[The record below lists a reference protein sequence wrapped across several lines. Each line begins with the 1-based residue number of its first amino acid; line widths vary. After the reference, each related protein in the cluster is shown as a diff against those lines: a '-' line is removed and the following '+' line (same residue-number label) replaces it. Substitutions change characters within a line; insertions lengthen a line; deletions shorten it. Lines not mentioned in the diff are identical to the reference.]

1 MKEKMKRIIAGLLLA
16 GLVVSG
22 VPAAAVY
29 AEEGSTEPPVQ
40 TQETDEAQNEKPEE
54 LAVNN
59 IFNKEAADDE
69 TSAQEEAVQEEPA
82 QEETAQED
90 AVQEELAE
98 DAAQE
103 EADREDGVQNES
115 VQEKSSEEPVQED
128 AEQKDEV
135 SAGTIDFVY
144 IEKPYLTTPDT
155 QRIVVA
161 FDEGIS
167 GTDEIA
173 LTVEDESGSQTE
185 WPLAKEKDGLYL
197 FEKEFTGE
205 AYTGTYQAVS
215 LQLGAGDDAETV
227 DLADMDV
234 QAEFGVNE
242 EYDGYDELQPM
253 DEEAAA
259 EDAVEASVVTI
270 DENGVTEA
278 QDDIADALNTAGI
291 QTAGISTFSRAA
303 SRSVEPRTG
312 NIVIALDPGHDS
324 RSPGASANGL
334 KEEVLTLKI
343 AKYCKAELEKYDGV
357 EIYMTRTDADC
368 PFDMSGAGCIE
379 KRVNAAADA
388 GAQIYV
394 SFHLNSSTSS
404 TPKGAEVIIQNK
416 NWRPDVAEES
426 EALAEKIMDELVAL
440 GLSEREI
447 YYRNSEAG
455 EKYADGSSADYYSVH
470 RNCKLRNIP
479 GIIIEHAFLTNSSDV
494 NSFLKTEAGLKKLG
508 VADAKGIVKYLGLDQ
523 GQWKTDEDGNRYFY
537 VKGKKV
543 TGEKKIGNAWYYFDP
558 SKNGAMHTGWLKL
571 DGRTL
576 YYDAS
581 GIMVKGEKKIS
592 GEWYLFKESN
602 GAMITGWYDFPN
614 KRVYYDTDGTMVKG
628 EKKISGQWYL
638 FETVTGEMVTGWH
651 SFSNKKVYYGTDGVM
666 VKGEKKISGN
676 WYMFEPVTGKMV
688 TGWYDLPEKRV
699 YYGTDGV
706 MVKGEKK
713 ISGKWYLFNKT
724 TGAMTTGWYDFPNKR
739 VYYGTD
745 GVMVK
750 GSAQIS
756 GKWYLFKDSTGE
768 MLTGWRKVDGNECYF
783 TSDGSR
789 ASGELKINGK
799 WYNFDSNTGE
809 KITGWYDF
817 PNKRVYYDGDG
828 VMQKGEKKISGNWYL
843 FNKTTGA
850 MTTGWYNFPDKKV
863 YYNTSGIMVKGE
875 AKISGNWYLFNKTT
889 GAMVTGWY
897 DFQDKRVYY
906 NQSGIMVK
914 GQYTIGGKTYF
925 FEKVTGALV
934 KNGFGERKY
943 YGADGVLIPE
953 EEYETIFY
961 KIEGKSSVTIEQMV
975 AFYEDHATSDYPSE
989 ELKKGGAETI
999 QKLAE
1004 IFFEEAAS
1012 ENIKA
1017 EVAWAQTMLETGY
1030 LAFGGQIKADK
1041 FNFAGLGAT
1050 DDGAAGASFKDVRTG
1065 VRAQIQHLKAYASNK
1080 ALEQECVDPRF
1091 NLVKRNTAK
1100 YVEILGQKE
1109 NPEGYGW
1116 ATSQNYGL
1124 SIAKLI
1130 SVLKK

>member
-40 TQETDEAQNEKPEE
+40 TQETDEAQNEEPEE

-69 TSAQEEAVQEEPA
+69 TSAQEESVQEEPA

-90 AVQEELAE
+90 AVQEEPAEEAVQEEAAE
-98 DAAQE
+98 D
-103 EADREDGVQNES
+103 ADREDGAQNES

-234 QAEFGVNE
+234 RAEFGVNE

-253 DEEAAA
+253 DEETAA

-416 NWRPDVAEES
+416 NWRPEVAEES

-455 EKYADGSSADYYSVH
+455 EKYADGSSADYFSVH

-523 GQWKTDEDGNRYFY
+523 GQWKTDAAGNRYFY
-537 VKGKKV
+537 VKGAKV
-543 TGEKKIGNAWYYFDP
+543 TGEYKIGNAWYYFDP
-558 SKNGAMHTGWLKL
+558 EKDGA
-571 DGRTL
+571 
-576 YYDAS
+576 
-581 GIMVKGEKKIS
+581 
-592 GEWYLFKESN
+592 
-602 GAMITGWYDFPN
+602 
-614 KRVYYDTDGTMVKG
+614 
-628 EKKISGQWYL
+628 
-638 FETVTGEMVTGWH
+638 MVTGL
-651 SFSNKKVYYGTDGVM
+651 F
-666 VKGEKKISGN
+666 
-676 WYMFEPVTGKMV
+676 
-688 TGWYDLPEKRV
+688 DLP
-699 YYGTDGV
+699 G
-706 MVKGEKK
+706 
-713 ISGKWYLFNKT
+713 
-724 TGAMTTGWYDFPNKR
+724 
-739 VYYGTD
+739 
-745 GVMVK
+745 
-750 GSAQIS
+750 
-756 GKWYLFKDSTGE
+756 
-768 MLTGWRKVDGNECYF
+768 
-783 TSDGSR
+783 
-789 ASGELKINGK
+789 
-799 WYNFDSNTGE
+799 
-809 KITGWYDF
+809 
-817 PNKRVYYDGDG
+817 
-828 VMQKGEKKISGNWYL
+828 
-843 FNKTTGA
+843 
-850 MTTGWYNFPDKKV
+850 KKV
-863 YYNTSGIMVKGE
+863 YYNENGQMQYGEQKINGQWYYFKPGSGAMQTGLADLETKTVYYASNGRMQYGEQKINGYWYYFKPGNGAMQIGLMDLGTKMVYYSSNGQMQYGE
-875 AKISGNWYLFNKTT
+875 QKINGHWYYFKPGSGAMQTGLIDLGTKMVYYASNGQMQYGEQKINGHWYYFKPGNGAMQTGVVDLGSKTVYYDKTGKMVYGERVISGHYYFFKTGS
-889 GAMVTGWY
+889 GAMVKSEWY
-897 DFQDKRVYY
+897 KGSYY
-906 NQSGIMVK
+906 N
-914 GQYTIGGKTYF
+914 
-925 FEKVTGALV
+925 
-934 KNGFGERKY
+934 KNGQKE
-943 YGADGVLIPE
+943 PE
-953 EEYETIFY
+953 QFMPI
-961 KIEGKSSVTIEQMV
+961 IGKSEATVDQLMEYYSKGNIAYPE
-975 AFYEDHATSDYPSE
+975 FYEESDAPT
-989 ELKKGGAETI
+989 LKDFCTI
-999 QKLAE
+999 YY
-1004 IFFEEAAS
+1004 EEA
-1012 ENIKA
+1012 EKQGVRA
-1017 EVAWAQTMLETGY
+1017 EVAFVQAMKETNWLKYGHDVKIEQY
-1030 LAFGGQIKADK
+1030 
-1041 FNFAGLGAT
+1041 NFAGLGAT
-1050 DDGAAGASFKDVRTG
+1050 GGGERGASFDTVREG
-1065 VRAQIQHLKAYASNK
+1065 IRAQIQHLYAYASSEGIDGL
-1080 ALEQECVDPRF
+1080 AYPCVDPRF
-1091 NLVKRNTAK
+1091 VNVSPKGGSP
-1100 YVEILGQKE
+1100 YVEWLGQSE
-1109 NPEGYGW
+1109 NPASDYGW
-1116 ATSQNYGL
+1116 AVDETYGL
-1124 SIAKLI
+1124 SISK
-1130 SVLKK
+1130 SVEVCLENK

>member
-40 TQETDEAQNEKPEE
+40 TQETDEAQNEEPEE

-69 TSAQEEAVQEEPA
+69 TSAQEESVQEEPA

-90 AVQEELAE
+90 AVQEEPAEEAVQEEAAE
-98 DAAQE
+98 D
-103 EADREDGVQNES
+103 ADREDGAQNES

-234 QAEFGVNE
+234 RAEFGVNE

-253 DEEAAA
+253 DEETAA

-416 NWRPDVAEES
+416 NWRPEVAEES

-455 EKYADGSSADYYSVH
+455 EKYADGSSADYFSVH

-523 GQWKTDEDGNRYFY
+523 GQWKTDAAGNRYFY
-537 VKGKKV
+537 VKGAKV
-543 TGEKKIGNAWYYFDP
+543 TGEYKIGNAWYYFDP
-558 SKNGAMHTGWLKL
+558 EKDGA
-571 DGRTL
+571 
-576 YYDAS
+576 
-581 GIMVKGEKKIS
+581 
-592 GEWYLFKESN
+592 
-602 GAMITGWYDFPN
+602 
-614 KRVYYDTDGTMVKG
+614 
-628 EKKISGQWYL
+628 
-638 FETVTGEMVTGWH
+638 MVTGL
-651 SFSNKKVYYGTDGVM
+651 F
-666 VKGEKKISGN
+666 
-676 WYMFEPVTGKMV
+676 
-688 TGWYDLPEKRV
+688 DLP
-699 YYGTDGV
+699 G
-706 MVKGEKK
+706 
-713 ISGKWYLFNKT
+713 
-724 TGAMTTGWYDFPNKR
+724 
-739 VYYGTD
+739 
-745 GVMVK
+745 
-750 GSAQIS
+750 
-756 GKWYLFKDSTGE
+756 
-768 MLTGWRKVDGNECYF
+768 
-783 TSDGSR
+783 
-789 ASGELKINGK
+789 
-799 WYNFDSNTGE
+799 
-809 KITGWYDF
+809 
-817 PNKRVYYDGDG
+817 
-828 VMQKGEKKISGNWYL
+828 
-843 FNKTTGA
+843 
-850 MTTGWYNFPDKKV
+850 KKV
-863 YYNTSGIMVKGE
+863 YYNENGQMQYGEQKINGQWYYFKPGSGAMQTGLADLETKTVYYASNGRMQYGEQKINGYWYYFKPGSGAMQTGLIDLGTKMVYYASNGQMQYGE
-875 AKISGNWYLFNKTT
+875 QKINGHWYYFKPGSGAMQTGLIDLGTKMVYYASNGQMQYGEQKINGHWYYFKPGNGAMQTGVVDLGSKTVYYDKTGKMVYGERVISGHYYFFKTGS
-889 GAMVTGWY
+889 GAMVKSEWY
-897 DFQDKRVYY
+897 KGSYY
-906 NQSGIMVK
+906 N
-914 GQYTIGGKTYF
+914 
-925 FEKVTGALV
+925 
-934 KNGFGERKY
+934 KNGQKE
-943 YGADGVLIPE
+943 PE
-953 EEYETIFY
+953 QFMPI
-961 KIEGKSSVTIEQMV
+961 IGKSEATVDQLMEYYSKGNIAYPE
-975 AFYEDHATSDYPSE
+975 FYEESDAPT
-989 ELKKGGAETI
+989 LKDFCTI
-999 QKLAE
+999 YY
-1004 IFFEEAAS
+1004 EEA
-1012 ENIKA
+1012 EKQGVRA
-1017 EVAWAQTMLETGY
+1017 EVAFVQAMKETNWLKYGHDVKIEQY
-1030 LAFGGQIKADK
+1030 
-1041 FNFAGLGAT
+1041 NFAGLGAT
-1050 DDGAAGASFKDVRTG
+1050 GGGERGASFDTVREG
-1065 VRAQIQHLKAYASNK
+1065 IRAQIQHLYAYASSEGIDGL
-1080 ALEQECVDPRF
+1080 AYPCVDPRF
-1091 NLVKRNTAK
+1091 VNVSPKGGSP
-1100 YVEILGQKE
+1100 YVEWLGQSE
-1109 NPEGYGW
+1109 NPASDYGW
-1116 ATSQNYGL
+1116 AVDETYGL
-1124 SIAKLI
+1124 SISK
-1130 SVLKK
+1130 SVEVCLENK

>member
-22 VPAAAVY
+22 VPAASVY

-40 TQETDEAQNEKPEE
+40 TQETDEAQNEEPEE

-69 TSAQEEAVQEEPA
+69 TSAQEESVQEEPA

-90 AVQEELAE
+90 AVQEEPAEEAVQEELAE
-98 DAAQE
+98 D
-103 EADREDGVQNES
+103 ADREDGAQNES
-115 VQEKSSEEPVQED
+115 VQEKSEEEPVQED

-455 EKYADGSSADYYSVH
+455 EKYADGSSADYFSVH

-543 TGEKKIGNAWYYFDP
+543 TGEKKIGNAWYYFDK
-558 SKNGAMHTGWLKL
+558 STGAMKTGLVDLGSKTVYYDEDGKMVRGTEQKIDGNWYYFDESTGAMKTGLVDLGSKIVYYDK
-571 DGRTL
+571 DGRMVRGTEQKINGNWYYFDKSTGAMKTGFVNL
-576 YYDAS
+576 GNKTVYYDEDGA
-581 GIMVKGEKKIS
+581 MVRGEERKIDSNWYYFDPATGAKKTGFVDLGYQTSYYDEEGRMVRNQEKKINNK
-592 GEWYLFKESN
+592 WYYFDQK
-602 GAMITGWYDFPN
+602 GAMQTGFVDLGT
-614 KRVYYDTDGTMVKG
+614 KTVYYDKDGHMLFG
-628 EKKISGQWYL
+628 EQ
-638 FETVTGEMVTGWH
+638 T
-651 SFSNKKVYYGTDGVM
+651 
-666 VKGEKKISGN
+666 
-676 WYMFEPVTGKMV
+676 
-688 TGWYDLPEKRV
+688 
-699 YYGTDGV
+699 
-706 MVKGEKK
+706 
-713 ISGKWYLFNKT
+713 
-724 TGAMTTGWYDFPNKR
+724 
-739 VYYGTD
+739 
-745 GVMVK
+745 
-750 GSAQIS
+750 
-756 GKWYLFKDSTGE
+756 
-768 MLTGWRKVDGNECYF
+768 
-783 TSDGSR
+783 
-789 ASGELKINGK
+789 INGK
-799 WYNFDSNTGE
+799 S
-809 KITGWYDF
+809 
-817 PNKRVYYDGDG
+817 YYFKSD
-828 VMQKGEKKISGNWYL
+828 
-843 FNKTTGA
+843 
-850 MTTGWYNFPDKKV
+850 
-863 YYNTSGIMVKGE
+863 
-875 AKISGNWYLFNKTT
+875 
-889 GAMVTGWY
+889 
-897 DFQDKRVYY
+897 
-906 NQSGIMVK
+906 
-914 GQYTIGGKTYF
+914 
-925 FEKVTGALV
+925 GALV
-934 KNGFGERKY
+934 VDGFANRKY
-943 YGADGVLIPE
+943 YGKDGILVPVSDYNLFFFDIDGESNATVDQMVRYFEKSGKSYPE
-953 EEYETIFY
+953 EE
-961 KIEGKSSVTIEQMV
+961 
-975 AFYEDHATSDYPSE
+975 
-989 ELKKGGAETI
+989 LKAGGAATVREFAQI
-999 QKLAE
+999 VLDEAE
-1004 IFFEEAAS
+1004 MEG
-1012 ENIKA
+1012 IKA
-1017 EVAWAQTMLETGY
+1017 EVIWAQIMHETGF
-1030 LAFGGQIKADK
+1030 LQFGGQVKIEQY
-1041 FNFAGLGAT
+1041 NFAGLGAT
-1050 DDGAAGASFKDVRTG
+1050 DDGAAGASFESVQMG
-1065 VRAQIQHLKAYASNK
+1065 VRAQVQHMKAYANAESLVN
-1080 ALEQECVDPRF
+1080 ECVDPRF
-1091 NLVKRNTAK
+1091 HLVNRNSAE
-1100 YVEILGQKE
+1100 YVEILGQQE
-1109 NPEGYGW
+1109 NPAGAGW
-1116 ATSQNYGL
+1116 ATSINYGVYL
-1124 SIAKLI
+1124 RQGIDNILAL
-1130 SVLKK
+1130 

>member
-40 TQETDEAQNEKPEE
+40 TQETDEAQNEEPEE

-69 TSAQEEAVQEEPA
+69 TSAQEESVQEEPA

-90 AVQEELAE
+90 AVQEEPAEEAVQEEAAE
-98 DAAQE
+98 D
-103 EADREDGVQNES
+103 ADREDGAQNES

-227 DLADMDV
+227 DLADMDI

-242 EYDGYDELQPM
+242 EYNGYDELQPM

-278 QDDIADALNTAGI
+278 QNDIADALNTAGI

-537 VKGKKV
+537 VKGQKV

-558 SKNGAMHTGWLKL
+558 SKNGAMHTGWRESDAK
-571 DGRTL
+571 RY
-576 YYDAS
+576 YYDAE
-581 GIMVKGEKKIS
+581 GILALGAKKIEGYWYYFSDNGNMYIGWRKDGDKTYYYDDKGKLAQGEKKIGSYWYYFS
-592 GEWYLFKESN
+592 GN
-602 GAMITGWYDFPN
+602 GNIYTGWRKSGN
-614 KRVYYDTDGTMVKG
+614 KTYYYDEDGRLAQG
-628 EKKISGQWYL
+628 EKKIGSYWYYFSGNGNMY
-638 FETVTGEMVTGWH
+638 TGWRVNGKMTYH
-651 SFSNKKVYYGTDGVM
+651 YDEDGRLAQGKREIDGFWYYFKSDGNIGSGWCQSGNKKYYCESNGRLTIGVKRINGYWYYFGTDGVM
-666 VKGEKKISGN
+666 H
-676 WYMFEPVTGKMV
+676 
-688 TGWYDLPEKRV
+688 
-699 YYGTDGV
+699 
-706 MVKGEKK
+706 
-713 ISGKWYLFNKT
+713 
-724 TGAMTTGWYDFPNKR
+724 
-739 VYYGTD
+739 
-745 GVMVK
+745 
-750 GSAQIS
+750 
-756 GKWYLFKDSTGE
+756 
-768 MLTGWRKVDGNECYF
+768 TGWRQDGKTRYYYDAEGKLALGAKKIEAYWYYF
-783 TSDGSR
+783 KNNGSMYTGWRQDGSKR
-789 ASGELKINGK
+789 YYYDAEGRLALGRNQINGS
-799 WYNFDSNTGE
+799 WYYFNTNGSMY
-809 KITGWYDF
+809 TGWREEGED
-817 PNKRVYYDGDG
+817 VYYYDQEGRLAI
-828 VMQKGEKKISGNWYL
+828 GETRIGSS
-843 FNKTTGA
+843 T
-850 MTTGWYNFPDKKV
+850 
-863 YYNTSGIMVKGE
+863 YY
-875 AKISGNWYLFNKTT
+875 
-889 GAMVTGWY
+889 
-897 DFQDKRVYY
+897 FQS
-906 NQSGIMVK
+906 N
-914 GQYTIGGKTYF
+914 GKM
-925 FEKVTGALV
+925 L
-934 KNGFGERKY
+934 KNGFANGKY
-943 YGADGVLIPE
+943 YDSEGVLVPVSD
-953 EEYETIFY
+953 YGSIFY
-961 KIEGKSSVTIEQMV
+961 EIEGHTTVSIEQMV
-975 AFYEDHATSDYPSE
+975 RFYKASGKVYPSE
-989 ELKKGGAETI
+989 ALGKGGASSIEEFA
-999 QKLAE
+999 K
-1004 IFFEEAAS
+1004 IFYEEATA
-1012 ENIKA
+1012 EGIKA
-1017 EVAWAQTMLETGY
+1017 EVLWAQTMHETGY
-1030 LAFGGQIKADK
+1030 LQFGGQVKIEQ
-1041 FNFAGLGAT
+1041 FNFAGIGAT
-1050 DDGAAGASFKDVRTG
+1050 DGGAAGASFEDVRTG
-1065 VRAQIQHLKAYASNK
+1065 VRAQVQHMKAYASTLPLKNT
-1080 ALEQECVDPRF
+1080 CVDPRF
-1091 NLVKRNTAK
+1091 DLVSRGTAR

-1109 NPEGYGW
+1109 NPTGMGW
-1116 ATSQNYGL
+1116 ATNQNYGVSL
-1124 SIAKLI
+1124 MEF
-1130 SVLKK
+1130 VKKIKNA

>member
-40 TQETDEAQNEKPEE
+40 TQETDEAQNAEAEE

-59 IFNKEAADDE
+59 IFNKEEADDE
-69 TSAQEEAVQEEPA
+69 TSAQEESVQEESAQEEAVQEEPA
-82 QEETAQED
+82 ED
-90 AVQEELAE
+90 
-98 DAAQE
+98 
-103 EADREDGVQNES
+103 ADREDVVQNES
-115 VQEKSSEEPVQED
+115 VQEKSEEEPVQED

-135 SAGTIDFVY
+135 SAGTINFVY

-161 FDEGIS
+161 FDEEIS
-167 GTDEIA
+167 GADEIA

-215 LQLGAGDDAETV
+215 LQLGDGDGAETV
-227 DLADMDV
+227 DLADMDI

-259 EDAVEASVVTI
+259 EDAVETSVVTI

-278 QDDIADALNTAGI
+278 QNDIADALNTAGI

-416 NWRPDVAEES
+416 NWRPEVAEES

-455 EKYADGSSADYYSVH
+455 EKYADGSSADYFSVH

-508 VADAKGIVKYLGLDQ
+508 VADAKGIAKYLGLDQ
-523 GQWKTDEDGNRYFY
+523 GQWKTDEDGKRYFY
-537 VKGKKV
+537 VKGQKV
-543 TGEKKIGNAWYYFDP
+543 TGEKKIGNAWYYFDKSTGVMQTGFVDLG
-558 SKNGAMHTGWLKL
+558 SKIVYYDKDGRMVLGKEQKIDGNWYYFDKSTGAMKTGFVHL
-571 DGRTL
+571 GSRTV
-576 YYDAS
+576 YYDKE
-581 GIMVKGEKKIS
+581 GRMVLGKEQKVDGY
-592 GEWYLFKESN
+592 WYYFDKSN
-602 GAMITGWYDFPN
+602 GAMKTGFWDFGS
-614 KRVYYDTDGTMVKG
+614 KIVYYDKEGRMLLGK
-628 EKKISGQWYL
+628 EQKIG
-638 FETVTGEMVTGWH
+638 
-651 SFSNKKVYYGTDGVM
+651 
-666 VKGEKKISGN
+666 GN
-676 WYMFEPVTGKMV
+676 WYYFDKSNGAMKTGFVNLGNKIVYYDEDGAMVRGEERKIDGYWYYFDSVTGAKK
-688 TGWYDLPEKRV
+688 TGFVDLGTKTV
-699 YYGTDGV
+699 YYDKDGH
-706 MVKGEKK
+706 MLFGEQ
-713 ISGKWYLFNKT
+713 T
-724 TGAMTTGWYDFPNKR
+724 
-739 VYYGTD
+739 
-745 GVMVK
+745 
-750 GSAQIS
+750 
-756 GKWYLFKDSTGE
+756 
-768 MLTGWRKVDGNECYF
+768 
-783 TSDGSR
+783 
-789 ASGELKINGK
+789 INGK
-799 WYNFDSNTGE
+799 S
-809 KITGWYDF
+809 
-817 PNKRVYYDGDG
+817 YYFKSD
-828 VMQKGEKKISGNWYL
+828 
-843 FNKTTGA
+843 
-850 MTTGWYNFPDKKV
+850 
-863 YYNTSGIMVKGE
+863 
-875 AKISGNWYLFNKTT
+875 
-889 GAMVTGWY
+889 
-897 DFQDKRVYY
+897 
-906 NQSGIMVK
+906 
-914 GQYTIGGKTYF
+914 
-925 FEKVTGALV
+925 GALV
-934 KNGFGERKY
+934 VDGFANRKY
-943 YGADGVLIPE
+943 YGKDGILVPVSDYNLFFFDIDGESNATVDQMVRYFEKSGKSYPE
-953 EEYETIFY
+953 EE
-961 KIEGKSSVTIEQMV
+961 
-975 AFYEDHATSDYPSE
+975 
-989 ELKKGGAETI
+989 LKAGGAATI
-999 QKLAE
+999 REFAQIVLDEAE
-1004 IFFEEAAS
+1004 MED
-1012 ENIKA
+1012 IKA
-1017 EVAWAQTMLETGY
+1017 EVIWAQIMHETGF
-1030 LAFGGQIKADK
+1030 LQFGGQVKIEQY
-1041 FNFAGLGAT
+1041 NFAGLGAT
-1050 DDGAAGASFKDVRTG
+1050 DDGAAGASFERVQMG
-1065 VRAQIQHLKAYASNK
+1065 VRAQVQHMKAYANAESLVN
-1080 ALEQECVDPRF
+1080 ECVDPRF
-1091 NLVKRNTAK
+1091 HLVNRNSAE
-1100 YVEILGQKE
+1100 YVEILGQQE
-1109 NPEGYGW
+1109 NPAGAGW
-1116 ATSQNYGL
+1116 ATSINYGVYL
-1124 SIAKLI
+1124 RQGIDNILAL
-1130 SVLKK
+1130 

>member
-40 TQETDEAQNEKPEE
+40 TQETDEAQNEEPEE

-69 TSAQEEAVQEEPA
+69 TSAQEESVQEEPA

-90 AVQEELAE
+90 AVQEEPAEEAVQEEAAE
-98 DAAQE
+98 D
-103 EADREDGVQNES
+103 ADREDGAQNES

-234 QAEFGVNE
+234 RAEFGVNE

-253 DEEAAA
+253 DEETAA

-416 NWRPDVAEES
+416 NWRPEVAEES

-455 EKYADGSSADYYSVH
+455 EKYADGSSADYFSVH

-523 GQWKTDEDGNRYFY
+523 GQWKTDAAGNRYFY
-537 VKGKKV
+537 VKGAKV
-543 TGEKKIGNAWYYFDP
+543 TGEYKIGNAWYYFDP
-558 SKNGAMHTGWLKL
+558 EKDGA
-571 DGRTL
+571 
-576 YYDAS
+576 
-581 GIMVKGEKKIS
+581 
-592 GEWYLFKESN
+592 
-602 GAMITGWYDFPN
+602 
-614 KRVYYDTDGTMVKG
+614 
-628 EKKISGQWYL
+628 
-638 FETVTGEMVTGWH
+638 MVTGL
-651 SFSNKKVYYGTDGVM
+651 F
-666 VKGEKKISGN
+666 
-676 WYMFEPVTGKMV
+676 
-688 TGWYDLPEKRV
+688 DLP
-699 YYGTDGV
+699 G
-706 MVKGEKK
+706 
-713 ISGKWYLFNKT
+713 
-724 TGAMTTGWYDFPNKR
+724 
-739 VYYGTD
+739 
-745 GVMVK
+745 
-750 GSAQIS
+750 
-756 GKWYLFKDSTGE
+756 
-768 MLTGWRKVDGNECYF
+768 
-783 TSDGSR
+783 
-789 ASGELKINGK
+789 
-799 WYNFDSNTGE
+799 
-809 KITGWYDF
+809 
-817 PNKRVYYDGDG
+817 
-828 VMQKGEKKISGNWYL
+828 
-843 FNKTTGA
+843 
-850 MTTGWYNFPDKKV
+850 KKV
-863 YYNTSGIMVKGE
+863 YYNENGQMQYGEQKINGHWYYFKPGNGAMQTGVVDLGSKTVYYDKTGKMVYGE
-875 AKISGNWYLFNKTT
+875 RVISGHYYFFKTGS
-889 GAMVTGWY
+889 GAMVKSEWY
-897 DFQDKRVYY
+897 KGSYY
-906 NQSGIMVK
+906 N
-914 GQYTIGGKTYF
+914 
-925 FEKVTGALV
+925 
-934 KNGFGERKY
+934 KNGQKE
-943 YGADGVLIPE
+943 PE
-953 EEYETIFY
+953 QFMPI
-961 KIEGKSSVTIEQMV
+961 IGKSEATVDQLMEYYSKGNIAYPE
-975 AFYEDHATSDYPSE
+975 FYEESDAPT
-989 ELKKGGAETI
+989 LKDFCTI
-999 QKLAE
+999 YY
-1004 IFFEEAAS
+1004 EEA
-1012 ENIKA
+1012 EKQGVRA
-1017 EVAWAQTMLETGY
+1017 EVAFVQAMKETNWLKYGHDVKIEQY
-1030 LAFGGQIKADK
+1030 
-1041 FNFAGLGAT
+1041 NFAGLGAT
-1050 DDGAAGASFKDVRTG
+1050 GGGERGASFDTVREG
-1065 VRAQIQHLKAYASNK
+1065 IRAQIQHLYAYASSEGIDGL
-1080 ALEQECVDPRF
+1080 AYPCVDPRF
-1091 NLVKRNTAK
+1091 VNVSPKGGSP
-1100 YVEILGQKE
+1100 YVEWLGQSE
-1109 NPEGYGW
+1109 NPASDYGW
-1116 ATSQNYGL
+1116 AVDETYGL
-1124 SIAKLI
+1124 SISK
-1130 SVLKK
+1130 SVEVCLENK

>member
-40 TQETDEAQNEKPEE
+40 TQETDEAQNEEPEE

-69 TSAQEEAVQEEPA
+69 TSAQEESVQEEPA

-90 AVQEELAE
+90 AVQEEPAE
-98 DAAQE
+98 DAVQE
-103 EADREDGVQNES
+103 EPAEDADREDGAQNES

-234 QAEFGVNE
+234 RAEFGVNE

-253 DEEAAA
+253 DEETAA

-455 EKYADGSSADYYSVH
+455 EKYADGSSADYFSVH

-523 GQWKTDEDGNRYFY
+523 GQWKTDAAGNRYFY
-537 VKGKKV
+537 VKGAKV
-543 TGEKKIGNAWYYFDP
+543 TGEYKIGNAWYYFDP
-558 SKNGAMHTGWLKL
+558 EKDGA
-571 DGRTL
+571 
-576 YYDAS
+576 
-581 GIMVKGEKKIS
+581 
-592 GEWYLFKESN
+592 
-602 GAMITGWYDFPN
+602 
-614 KRVYYDTDGTMVKG
+614 
-628 EKKISGQWYL
+628 
-638 FETVTGEMVTGWH
+638 MVTGL
-651 SFSNKKVYYGTDGVM
+651 F
-666 VKGEKKISGN
+666 
-676 WYMFEPVTGKMV
+676 
-688 TGWYDLPEKRV
+688 DLP
-699 YYGTDGV
+699 G
-706 MVKGEKK
+706 
-713 ISGKWYLFNKT
+713 
-724 TGAMTTGWYDFPNKR
+724 
-739 VYYGTD
+739 
-745 GVMVK
+745 
-750 GSAQIS
+750 
-756 GKWYLFKDSTGE
+756 
-768 MLTGWRKVDGNECYF
+768 
-783 TSDGSR
+783 
-789 ASGELKINGK
+789 
-799 WYNFDSNTGE
+799 
-809 KITGWYDF
+809 
-817 PNKRVYYDGDG
+817 
-828 VMQKGEKKISGNWYL
+828 
-843 FNKTTGA
+843 
-850 MTTGWYNFPDKKV
+850 KKV
-863 YYNTSGIMVKGE
+863 YYNENGQMQYGEQKINGQWYYFKPGSGAMQTGLADLETKTVYYASNGRMQYGEQKINGYWYYFKPGSGAMQTGLVDLGTKTVYYASNGQMQYGEQKINGYWYYFKPGNGAMQTGLVDLRTKTVYYASNGRMQYGEQKINGYWYYFKPGNGAMQIGLMDLGTKMVYYSSNGQMQYGE
-875 AKISGNWYLFNKTT
+875 QKINGHWYYFKPGSGAMQTGLIDLGTKMVYYASNGQMQYGEQKINGHWYYFKPGNGAMQTGVVDLGSKTVYYDKTGKMVYGERVISGHYYFFKTGS
-889 GAMVTGWY
+889 GAMVKSEWY
-897 DFQDKRVYY
+897 KGSYY
-906 NQSGIMVK
+906 N
-914 GQYTIGGKTYF
+914 
-925 FEKVTGALV
+925 
-934 KNGFGERKY
+934 KNGQKE
-943 YGADGVLIPE
+943 PE
-953 EEYETIFY
+953 QFMPI
-961 KIEGKSSVTIEQMV
+961 IGKSEATVDQLMEYYSKGNIAYPE
-975 AFYEDHATSDYPSE
+975 FYEESDAPT
-989 ELKKGGAETI
+989 LKDFCTI
-999 QKLAE
+999 YY
-1004 IFFEEAAS
+1004 EEA
-1012 ENIKA
+1012 EKQGVRA
-1017 EVAWAQTMLETGY
+1017 EVAFVQAMKETNWLKYGHDVKIEQY
-1030 LAFGGQIKADK
+1030 
-1041 FNFAGLGAT
+1041 NFAGLGAT
-1050 DDGAAGASFKDVRTG
+1050 GGGERGASFDTVREG
-1065 VRAQIQHLKAYASNK
+1065 IRAQIQHLYAYASSEGIDGL
-1080 ALEQECVDPRF
+1080 AYPCVDPRF
-1091 NLVKRNTAK
+1091 VNVSPKGGSP
-1100 YVEILGQKE
+1100 YVEWLGQSE
-1109 NPEGYGW
+1109 NPASDYGW
-1116 ATSQNYGL
+1116 AVDETYGL
-1124 SIAKLI
+1124 SISK
-1130 SVLKK
+1130 SVEVCLENK